1 MVASPDSIEYEA
13 HRSIEQDV
21 MKLEQD
27 VIKLVE
33 DSVLDLECG
42 KVRLRLKSIDTSSLY
57 A

>member
-33 DSVLDLECG
+33 ESVLDLECG
-42 KVRLRLKSIDTSSLY
+42 KVSLRLK
-57 A
+57 